1 MNIYISASELAVLTR
16 HNTYKDISEMYIKYW
31 QKYFK
36 SDYDR
41 IIASVSKT
49 NQKIKLPES
58 ASQSVARI
66 AKEHNLKKEDVEKV
80 FKSSNKKTVTS
91 MNKDRESALKSMLKK
106 VPKKEQDLLTKSVN
120 SVAFTN
126 FGTKNETGG
135 VKLFEQLRNVVVE
148 TPSNYYSEN
157 LFIIEDHNNKPT
169 TWSIG
174 GKIDGIYTNNDG
186 DKIILEIKNRMRGL
200 FNSLRDYE
208 KVQCY
213 AYMHILDLEQVS
225 LAECYKTKE
234 GNEMCIIDITWDD
247 DYWETEIVDK
257 LSNFIDDFYDFLKDD
272 NRKRAIIT

>member
-1 MNIYISASELAVLTR
+1 MNIYISASELAVLTK

-36 SDYDR
+36 SDYER
-41 IIASVSKT
+41 ILASISNT
-49 NQKIKLPES
+49 NQKIKLPET

-66 AKEHNLKKEDVEKV
+66 AKEHNLKKEDVEKA
-80 FKSSNKKTVTS
+80 FKSSNKKNVNS

-106 VPKKEQDLLTKSVN
+106 VPKKEQELLTKSVN

-126 FGTKNETGG
+126 FGTKNETSG
-135 VKLFEQLRNVVVE
+135 VVQFEQLRNVMVE

-157 LFIIEDHNNKPT
+157 LFMIEEHSNKPN
-169 TWSIG
+169 TWCIG
-174 GKIDGIYTNNDG
+174 GKIDGLYTNNDG
-186 DKIILEIKNRMRGL
+186 DKVILEIKNRMRGL
-200 FNSLRDYE
+200 FNTLRDYE

-225 LAECYKTKE
+225 LVECYKTKD
-234 GNEMCIIDITWDD
+234 GTEMSVTDITWDD
-247 DYWETEIVDK
+247 DFWETEIVDK
-257 LSNFIDDFYDFLKDD
+257 LSYFIDDFYEFLKDD